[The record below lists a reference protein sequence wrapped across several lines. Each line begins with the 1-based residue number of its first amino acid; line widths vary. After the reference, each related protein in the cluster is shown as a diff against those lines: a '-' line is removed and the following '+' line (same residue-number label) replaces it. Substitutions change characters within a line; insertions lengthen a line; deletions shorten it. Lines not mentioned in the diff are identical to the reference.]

1 MQCENVEFG
10 DYSCEV
16 KIKNTQ
22 VEVVVSVLLVS
33 EAWITGLESEL
44 PMLFILPQKESHR
57 LKSWKKLIIGK

>member
-33 EAWITGLESEL
+33 EA
-44 PMLFILPQKESHR
+44 
-57 LKSWKKLIIGK
+57 